1 MLPAKLRGLASRVGR
16 FALNSFTAHKNH
28 QTDGVRDHQCS
39 NSTASAASASAS
51 ADSDHHSTCAQTVS
65 VDARTA
71 RQDRTFRT
79 SRTFRTFRR
88 AILAFFVAAITVLT
102 MLIAPPAKQAN
113 AASVWWDYAGNGYV
127 APTTEDNRGRK
138 DKEHTYDA
146 ADAFRD
152 MRIEDPIVEKENG
165 RIKVTYKIIFNRN
178 AEFARQ
184 LDAGEMQPK
193 GNKPKDGTAYL
204 GKPTLSV
211 FLPKGLDKSS
221 ILVKRYWEGSS
232 GKVQTGDTSAQLVR
246 EDQDDMRIGTLKT
259 FAGAWTAWTYTK
271 DPSDRGQFKGFNDN
285 WNDNLGPSSGDNGV
299 GGGLPH
305 PYTYSR
311 LEGGPENCQYGM
323 CEIYK
328 WNQNNLFETLFAS
341 LEWDTGDKRFTW
353 IVSAYLENGYTEK
366 DIYTRM
372 PVAAGFRSNWRR
384 NKYAVFGPFDTDGDG
399 IPDYVEHLHNM
410 NPKGVDDIKYP
421 QYEDSMLKD
430 YGKDNVPLTIYG
442 RKVTIKPIIKTGKWE
457 GDSSK
462 GKFVYDGKT
471 SSDLPDDIGIR
482 YSIVSKSD
490 NTIATVNSPN
500 SMPEGSVYINPKS
513 GYITYNPRKTD
524 KYKTFTFGT
533 KITYPNPELYNCNN
547 SKTLEYTHDM
557 KVKVIPQSWIY
568 NPVYTPIDLT
578 EKTGENQRDV
588 IPIVYTAKPQS
599 VKDPSKKN
607 YSFIQ
612 AGDLPQ
618 DATFEIKQYT
628 KKSGRST
635 LNSDPIL
642 DWSRI
647 DQQDKNNGQVRFYSN
662 KWREP
667 GDSGK
672 YRTPVV
678 VHYADG
684 SSSTDGDAGNADKNG
699 DFAKSVVYAS
709 VNLKRPNPRDSELKL
724 NIHNGYGGSNLGDNG
739 SVTITVNDPLKSS
752 IWIDSWAQ
760 YQIGQISLKSLC
772 WKETTQ
778 KGGKVEKSDYTFSDL
793 SKNNNDNTING
804 LTFKQTEKWPHA
816 SDTEQETCFSNG
828 TCNSKKLFD
837 KDAFTIERSR
847 GEISGTPKKGGKYV
861 CRVFALRDGSQAKTD
876 FDTAVKK
883 KNYNVT
889 LPSGSQKY
897 DWQSKTVTFVAH
909 SLAHKY
915 NPQYVKVNVKA
926 GHRGGVTSAAPVS
939 QSGSNGVKGD
949 DKSQNDLVPNGTRLP
964 KGTWFELK
972 KYKDSKTVLSWS
984 KFEGKQSNKKSGED
998 KPDDTSSEERYGK
1011 VTFVPPNGTLVGEY
1025 STPVIVHYPDG
1036 STSEDPDSGNLGKP
1050 VYAPVSV
1057 TDQDIQDDDLNLRV
1071 YSQYAGRQIGDNDQ
1085 TGIRFRPDEVLGDG
1099 KGNTKPMFFDSW
1111 SSAKPGKIYQRMLCY
1126 KLDKAT
1132 NKRSNYEIDG
1142 VNGLTLAGREGN
1154 TLDGKFTD
1162 KKPSQWTRANNEQ
1175 RNECQAN
1182 SSKCNSN
1189 LYLYGNEHDT
1199 TERTWGWLHGKVNTS
1214 GDYVCTVY
1222 AIKDL
1227 ENKDGKHGDL
1237 QTKFDTELNK
1247 FVKNPGDRKFEDVIK
1262 TVLKDHKGSKNNPI
1276 DATQRHVD
1284 WDSVTFPIHVHNDA
1298 HYYNPKYE
1306 TKQMEAGT
1314 KQATE
1319 VPKSEKNA
1327 NGADKLQEDVR
1338 VGDLPDGTWFEFKKS
1353 LSYTFFEDD
1362 QDNKADSGNSAKNP
1376 TGKFGK
1382 VTFRPHKWFPAAT
1395 DKVQVIV
1402 HYPDNSTSENKDS
1415 GNNGKPIYANV
1426 NITRSHDEDANN
1438 LHLNVG
1444 DKESSTNW
1452 QDTTI
1457 NLSKGEELNT
1467 TNKTTRWLDS
1477 WSQYKPGQ
1485 INLRTICHRV
1495 NPDRTKSHYQ
1505 SGGIAG
1511 ITMQD
1516 VKIWDHTEDAKQQ
1529 KACEKDRSKC
1539 HPDTQLYDDYITN
1552 GNSRNTTERTRGWI
1566 KGTAKETG
1574 DYECVV
1580 YAIKNKQHLIN
1591 DNDDLL
1597 DRFDKAVKTLN
1608 KDASKN
1614 NTDPLKDFKWKLDGD
1629 NGSKNAVEGV
1639 DYAKRTIPIHIHTQ
1653 AHKYNPV
1660 YEKAT
1665 VQAGKE
1671 VQSGL
1676 PKNKKPTG
1684 DQVKTDSLAYKA
1696 IADDDTEFP
1705 NGTWFELKKDAS
1717 SPATYDDAYDWSFW
1731 KNGQKDSNAPNRQS
1745 VTAGSNPLNYNGND
1759 TGIGSGSKYGNVTF
1773 HPDATVASKDY
1784 YKTHVIVHYPDGST
1798 SDDTDAGNNQF
1809 KASASATSTMN
1820 PVFAPVKVTKNN
1832 NNNDLQMELLRSED
1846 ADPQHDSLS
1855 TSNPLTVMSGTS
1867 LTKNPYVRAWSVTN
1881 KNPITFRMLCTKD
1894 GQQKWSRGLDDSLN
1908 MHLDDKKGGYGE
1920 FVEPWPFATREQRIA
1935 CSMNDQNCYSNLLY
1949 GFTKGTGP
1957 LDKVSAVARSEV
1969 EISGIPQQAG
1979 TYTCSVYALKGD
1991 RVENVGNDKK
2001 HVLGGNLDKFQD
2013 IYNTATKTDNGK
2025 YITGIDWSTLQPTQG
2040 VFNEKHMG
2048 AFGDNWQRI
2057 TFKVNVIDPP
2067 KFALPKTGGEGM
2079 SMVLLVV
2086 AMIGMCV
2093 MCGAFFV
2100 DQTKWGHA
2108 MLAGVAAGM
2117 MGGLHGIARGITAS
2131 LTQSHAMQART
2142 TQANIARNS
2151 NGNRNT
2157 NSKISEIWRG
2167 LVKKVKNIRRFDDY
2181 SASVKDFV
2189 RKATGWLRAV
2199 LRRVGRWATERWRC

>member
-1 MLPAKLRGLASRVGR
+1 MLPAKFRGFASRVGR
-16 FALNSFTAHKNH
+16 LASRALSWRKTSER
-28 QTDGVRDHQCS
+28 DGAV
-39 NSTASAASASAS
+39 
-51 ADSDHHSTCAQTVS
+51 
-65 VDARTA
+65 ARPT
-71 RQDRTFRT
+71 RTLL
-79 SRTFRTFRR
+79 R
-88 AILAFFVAAITVLT
+88 ALLAFFVAAITVLT

-127 APTTEDNRGRK
+127 AATTEDNKGRK
-138 DKEHTYDA
+138 DEPHTYDA

-184 LDAGEMQPK
+184 LDSGEMQPK

-211 FLPKGLDKSS
+211 FLPKGLDKES
-221 ILVKRYWEGSS
+221 IHVKRYWEGSS
-232 GKVQTGDTSAQLVR
+232 GKINIGETSAQLVR
-246 EDQDDMRIGTLKT
+246 EDQTDMNIHTRKKY
-259 FAGAWTAWTYTK
+259 AGAWTAWTYTK
-271 DPSDRGQFKGFNDN
+271 NPSDSKEFKGFNDN
-285 WNDNLGPSSGDNGV
+285 WEDNLGASSGDNGV
-299 GGGLPH
+299 GGGLPN
-305 PYTYSR
+305 PYKYSR
-311 LEGGPENCQYGM
+311 LEGSSQDCQYGM

-341 LEWDTGDKRFTW
+341 LEWDSGDKRFTW

-372 PVAAGFRSNWRR
+372 PVAAGFRSSWRR

-430 YGKDNVPLTIYG
+430 YGKDNVPLTTYG
-442 RKVTIKPIIKTGKWE
+442 RRVTIKPIIKTGEWK
-457 GDSSK
+457 GDSST

-471 SSDLPDDIGIR
+471 SSNLPDDIGIR

-490 NTIATVNSPN
+490 NSIRTVDSTNN
-500 SMPEGSVYINPKS
+500 MPEGSVYINPKS

-568 NPVYTPIDLT
+568 NPVYTPVDLI
-578 EKTGENQRDV
+578 EKTGQDQRDV
-588 IPIVYTAKPQS
+588 NPIVYTAKPQS
-599 VKDPSKKN
+599 VKDSSKKN
-607 YSFIQ
+607 ADIIQ
-612 AGDLPQ
+612 SGDLPK
-618 DATFEIKQYT
+618 DATFELKQYV
-628 KKSGRST
+628 KGNSKS
-635 LNSDPIL
+635 DKVL
-642 DWSRI
+642 DWSHI
-647 DQQDKNNGQVRFYSN
+647 DQQYKNNGKVRFYSN

-709 VNLKRPNPRDSELKL
+709 VNLKRPNPNDSELKL
-724 NIHNGYGGSNLGDNG
+724 NIHNGYAGSNLGDNG

-772 WKETTQ
+772 WKET
-778 KGGKVEKSDYTFSDL
+778 KEGNSVKKDSYTFSDL
-793 SKNNNDNTING
+793 SKTNNDNTING

-816 SDTEQETCFSNG
+816 TDSEQETCFANG

-876 FDTAVKK
+876 FDKAVKTN
-883 KNYNVT
+883 NYNVT
-889 LPSGSQKY
+889 LPKNSQKY

-915 NPQYVKVNVKA
+915 NPQYKKSYVKILSEA
-926 GHRGGVTSAAPVS
+926 TSAAPVS
-939 QSGSNGVKGD
+939 HRGANGAGN
-949 DKSQNDLVPNGTRLP
+949 DKSQQDLVPEGTSLP

-972 KYKDSKTVLSWS
+972 KYSKHSDSKDKLSWS
-984 KFEGKQSNKKSGED
+984 SFKDKQSNKKQNENEAED
-998 KPDDTSSEERYGK
+998 TTSDTAYGK
-1011 VTFVPPNGTLVGEY
+1011 VTFKPLRGTELKEY
-1025 STPVIVHYPDG
+1025 FAPVIVHYSDG

-1057 TDQDIQDDDLNLRV
+1057 TNQQYQDDDLKLKV
-1071 YSQYAGRQIGDNDQ
+1071 YSHLGAGGRQIEDNDNA
-1085 TGIRFRPDEVLGDG
+1085 GIRFRPGEVLGDG

-1142 VNGLTLAGREGN
+1142 VNGLKLAGREGN
-1154 TLDGKFTD
+1154 TQSGSFVVG
-1162 KKPSQWTRANNEQ
+1162 KPSQWLTATEKQ
-1175 RNECQAN
+1175 RNECKADG
-1182 SSKCNSN
+1182 SKCNRS
-1189 LYLYGNEHDT
+1189 LYLYGDENDT
-1199 TERTWGWLHGKVNTS
+1199 TERTWGWLQGNVNEKS
-1214 GDYVCTVY
+1214 GDFVCTVY

-1227 ENKDGKHGDL
+1227 ENGNKRGGL
-1237 QTKFDTELNK
+1237 QTKFDTELKK
-1247 FVKNPGDRKFEDVIK
+1247 FVNNPGDRKFEDVIK
-1262 TVLKDHKGSKNNPI
+1262 SVLKDQKGSKNNPI
-1276 DATQRHVD
+1276 DATQRHID

-1298 HYYNPKYE
+1298 HYYNPQY
-1306 TKQMEAGT
+1306 TPLTIEAGT

-1327 NGADKLQEDVR
+1327 NGADKLQDDVK
-1338 VGDLPDGTWFEFKKS
+1338 VGDLPDGTWFEPKNS
-1353 LSYTFFEDD
+1353 LSYAFFEDD

-1382 VTFRPHKWFPAAT
+1382 VTFRPHRWFPAT
-1395 DKVQVIV
+1395 TSGKPEKTQVIV
-1402 HYPDNSTSENKDS
+1402 HYPDGSTSEDKDS
-1415 GNNGKPIYANV
+1415 GNNGKPIYATV

-1438 LHLNVG
+1438 LHLNIG
-1444 DKESSTNW
+1444 DKEGSGDW
-1452 QDTTI
+1452 QNLTI
-1457 NLSKGEELNT
+1457 SLSKDEELKT
-1467 TNKTTRWLDS
+1467 DNKTARWLDS
-1477 WSQYKPGQ
+1477 WSKYKPGK
-1485 INLRTICHRV
+1485 INLRTICHKI
-1495 NPDRTKSHYQ
+1495 NSDGTKSQYQ

-1511 ITMQD
+1511 IKMQD
-1516 VKIWDHTEDAKQQ
+1516 VKIWDHTESAADQ

-1539 HPDTQLYDDYITN
+1539 HPDTQLYDDYIYN
-1552 GNSRNTTERTRGWI
+1552 GNSKDTTERTRGWI
-1566 KGTAKETG
+1566 KGTANETG

-1580 YAIKNKQHLIN
+1580 YAIKDKQHLIN

-1597 DRFDKAVKTLN
+1597 DRFDKAV
-1608 KDASKN
+1608 ASITPKN
-1614 NTDPLKDFKWKLDGD
+1614 GKVTPSDTDPLKDFQWNLS
-1629 NGSKNAVEGV
+1629 GSGSNVVKAKEGV

-1660 YEKAT
+1660 YEK
-1665 VQAGKE
+1665 VSVKAGKE

-1684 DQVKTDSLAYKA
+1684 DQVKTDSLAYEA
-1696 IADDDTEFP
+1696 IAADNTAFP
-1705 NGTWFELKKDAS
+1705 DGTWFELKKSAQQ
-1717 SPATYDDAYDWSFW
+1717 PATYDDAYDWSFW
-1731 KNGQKDSNAPNRQS
+1731 KNGQKDSNAPKDQ
-1745 VTAGSNPLNYNGND
+1745 SNPLSQDPNNPLNHSGKDNSF
-1759 TGIGSGSKYGNVTF
+1759 GSGSKYGNVTF
-1773 HPDATVASKDY
+1773 RPDVTIAAKDY
-1784 YKTHVIVHYPDGST
+1784 YQTHVVVHYPDGST
-1798 SDDTDAGNNQF
+1798 SDDPDAGNNQF

-1820 PVFAPVKVTKNN
+1820 PVFAKVQVTDLGYTGTDLRMVLTKAK
-1832 NNNDLQMELLRSED
+1832 DT
-1846 ADPQHDSLS
+1846 DSPLNS
-1855 TSNPLTVMSGTS
+1855 KSDLTVMKGIG
-1867 LTKNPYVRAWSVTN
+1867 LLKNPFVQAWSVKDKGKIN
-1881 KNPITFRMLCTKD
+1881 LRMMCTKS
-1894 GQQKWSRGLDDSLN
+1894 GENKWSRGLESTLN
-1908 MHLDDKKGGYGE
+1908 MHLGNGYGE
-1920 FVEPWPFATREQRIA
+1920 STPAWTFANETQQKECRENGVCHAERV
-1935 CSMNDQNCYSNLLY
+1935 LY
-1949 GFTKGTGP
+1949 GLLNDNAQPGS
-1957 LDKVSAVARSEV
+1957 VESAVARREE
-1969 EISGIPQQAG
+1969 EIEGDPKETG
-1979 TYTCSVYALKGD
+1979 TYSCSVFALK
-1991 RVENVGNDKK
+1991 DKA
-2001 HVLGGNLDKFQD
+2001 LDAF
-2013 IYNTATKTDNGK
+2013 NTAVQKNVPASDGSYTSTDMWNTDLNTVDSSLK
-2025 YITGIDWSTLQPTQG
+2025 KSKDW
-2040 VFNEKHMG
+2040 
-2048 AFGDNWQRI
+2048 DRI
-2057 TFKVNVIDPP
+2057 SFKVNVVE

-2079 SMVLLVV
+2079 SMALLVV

-2108 MLAGVAAGM
+2108 MLVGVAGGVAGAAAGM
-2117 MGGLHGIARGITAS
+2117 MCGLRGIARGVT
-2131 LTQSHAMQART
+2131 
-2142 TQANIARNS
+2142 ANITRNS
-2151 NGNRNT
+2151 NGNRDGNSNRNT

-2167 LVKKVKNIRRFDDY
+2167 LVKKVKNIRRFDYY

-2189 RKATGWLRAV
+2189 RKATGWLRAA
-2199 LRRVGRWATERWRC
+2199 LRRVGRWAAERWRC

>member
-1 MLPAKLRGLASRVGR
+1 MLPAKFRGFASRVGR
-16 FALNSFTAHKNH
+16 LASRALAWHKTSERDAALNATSSTSSA
-28 QTDGVRDHQCS
+28 TVSSATS
-39 NSTASAASASAS
+39 NSDASNSVYNFADSDSSSSSSSDSSASAYAS
-51 ADSDHHSTCAQTVS
+51 RS
-65 VDARTA
+65 V
-71 RQDRTFRT
+71 RT
-79 SRTFRTFRR
+79 SRTFRR
-88 AILAFFVAAITVLT
+88 AILAFFVAVVTVLT

-127 APTTEDNRGRK
+127 AATTEDNKGRK
-138 DKEHTYDA
+138 DEPHTYDA

-211 FLPKGLDKSS
+211 FLPKGLDKES
-221 ILVKRYWEGSS
+221 IHVKRYWEGSS
-232 GKVQTGDTSAQLVR
+232 GKIIIGETSAQLVR
-246 EDQDDMRIGTLKT
+246 EDQTDMNIHTLKK
-259 FAGAWTAWTYTK
+259 FSGAWTAWTYTK
-271 DPSDRGQFKGFNDN
+271 DPSDRGQLKGFNDS
-285 WNDNLGPSSGDNGV
+285 WEDNLGASSGDNGV
-299 GGGLPH
+299 GGGLPN
-305 PYTYSR
+305 PYKYSR
-311 LEGGPENCQYGM
+311 LEGGSQDCQYGM

-328 WNQNNLFETLFAS
+328 WNNNNLFETLFAS

-430 YGKDNVPLTIYG
+430 YGKDNVPLTTYG
-442 RKVTIKPIIKTGKWE
+442 RRVTIKPIIKTGKWE

-482 YSIVSKSD
+482 YSIVRKSD
-490 NTIATVNSPN
+490 NTIRTVDSTNN
-500 SMPEGSVYINPKS
+500 MPEGSVYINPKS

-557 KVKVIPQSWIY
+557 TVKVIPQSWIY

-578 EKTGENQRDV
+578 EKTGQDQSSVN
-588 IPIVYTAKPQS
+588 PIVYTAKPQS
-599 VKDPSKKN
+599 VKDSSKKHAD
-607 YSFIQ
+607 SIQ
-612 AGDLPQ
+612 AGDLPK
-618 DATFEIKQYT
+618 DATFELKQYT
-628 KKSGRST
+628 KKSGRNT
-635 LNSDPIL
+635 LKSDDLL

-647 DQQDKNNGQVRFYSN
+647 DSQYKNSGQVRFYSN

-684 SSSTDGDAGNADKNG
+684 SNSTDDDAANVDARG
-699 DFAKSVVYAS
+699 DFSKSVVYAS
-709 VNLKRPNPRDSELKL
+709 VNLKRPNPNDSELKL
-724 NIHNGYGGSNLGDNG
+724 NIYKGYGSNNLGDNG
-739 SVTITVNDPLKSS
+739 SVTIDVNDPLKPS

-772 WKETTQ
+772 WKET
-778 KGGKVEKSDYTFSDL
+778 KEGNSVKKENYTFSDL
-793 SKNNNDNTING
+793 SKTNNDNTING

-816 SDTEQETCFSNG
+816 SDSEQETCFANG

-847 GEISGTPKKGGKYV
+847 GEISGTPEKGGKYV

-876 FDTAVKK
+876 FDTAVNK

-889 LPSGSQKY
+889 LPKNSQKF

-915 NPQYVKVNVKA
+915 NPQYKKSYVKILSEA
-926 GHRGGVTSAAPVS
+926 TSAAPVS
-939 QSGSNGVKGD
+939 HRGANGAGN
-949 DKSQNDLVPNGTRLP
+949 DKSQQDLVPEGTSLP

-972 KYKDSKTVLSWS
+972 KYSKHSDSKDKLSWS
-984 KFEGKQSNKKSGED
+984 SFKDKQSNKKQNKNEAED
-998 KPDDTSSEERYGK
+998 TTSDTAYGK
-1011 VTFVPPNGTLVGEY
+1011 VTFKPLRGTELKEY
-1025 STPVIVHYPDG
+1025 FAPVIVHYSDG

-1057 TDQDIQDDDLNLRV
+1057 TNQQYQDDDLKLKV
-1071 YSQYAGRQIGDNDQ
+1071 YSHLGAGGRQIEDNDN
-1085 TGIRFRPDEVLGDG
+1085 TGIRFRPGEVLGDAT
-1099 KGNTKPMFFDSW
+1099 GNTKPMFFDSW

-1126 KLDKAT
+1126 KKNPQT
-1132 NKRSNYEIDG
+1132 GKPESYEIDG
-1142 VNGLTLAGREGN
+1142 VNGLKLAGRDGN
-1154 TLDGKFTD
+1154 TQSGSFVVG
-1162 KKPSQWTRANNEQ
+1162 KPSQWLTATEKQ
-1175 RNECQAN
+1175 RNECKADG
-1182 SSKCNSN
+1182 SKCNRN
-1189 LYLYGNEHDT
+1189 LYLYGDEHDT
-1199 TERTWGWLHGKVNTS
+1199 TERTWGWLQGNVNKNS
-1214 GDYVCTVY
+1214 GDFVCTVY

-1227 ENKDGKHGDL
+1227 ENGSKHGDL

-1247 FVKNPGDRKFEDVIK
+1247 FVKNPGDRNFEDVIK
-1262 TVLKDHKGSKNNPI
+1262 TVLKDQKGSKNNPI

-1298 HYYNPKYE
+1298 HYYNPQYIPL
-1306 TKQMEAGT
+1306 TMEAGT
-1314 KQATE
+1314 KQATAL
-1319 VPKSEKNA
+1319 PTSAKDA
-1327 NGADKLQEDVR
+1327 NGADKLQDDVR

-1382 VTFRPHKWFPAAT
+1382 VTFRPHRWFPAASEKT
-1395 DKVQVIV
+1395 QVIV
-1402 HYPDNSTSENKDS
+1402 HYPDNSTSEDKDS
-1415 GNNGKPIYANV
+1415 GNNGKPIYATV
-1426 NITRSHDEDANN
+1426 NITRKHDEDANN

-1444 DKESSTNW
+1444 DKEGSGDW
-1452 QDTTI
+1452 QNLTI
-1457 NLSKGEELNT
+1457 SLSKDEEL
-1467 TNKTTRWLDS
+1467 KTANQTIRWLDS
-1477 WSQYKPGQ
+1477 WSVYKPGK
-1485 INLRTICHRV
+1485 INLRTICHKV
-1495 NPDRTKSHYQ
+1495 NPDGTMSHYQ

-1511 ITMQD
+1511 IKMQD

-1529 KACEKDRSKC
+1529 KACENDRSKC

-1566 KGTAKETG
+1566 KGTANETG

-1597 DRFDKAVKTLN
+1597 DRFDKAVKSITPDKSGN
-1608 KDASKN
+1608 VTPSS
-1614 NTDPLKDFKWKLDGD
+1614 TDPLKDFKWKLDGD
-1629 NGSKNAVEGV
+1629 NGNKDAVKGV
-1639 DYAKRTIPIHIHTQ
+1639 DYEYRTIPIHIHTQ

-1660 YEKAT
+1660 YDKVS

-1684 DQVKTDSLAYKA
+1684 DQVKTDSLAYQA
-1696 IADDDTEFP
+1696 IANGEAFP
-1705 NGTWFELKKDAS
+1705 DGTWFELKKEAS
-1717 SPATYDDAYDWSFW
+1717 QPAKYDDAYDWSFW
-1731 KNGQKDSNAPNRQS
+1731 KNGQKDSNAPSMQN
-1745 VTAGSNPLNYNGND
+1745 VTAGTNPLNHSGKD
-1759 TGIGSGSKYGNVTF
+1759 VGVGSGSKYGNVTF
-1773 HPDATVASKDY
+1773 RPDVTIAAKDY
-1784 YKTHVIVHYPDGST
+1784 YQTHVVVHYPDGST
-1798 SDDTDAGNNQF
+1798 SDDPDAGNNQF

-1820 PVFAPVKVTKNN
+1820 PVFAKVQVTGLGYTGTDLRMVLTKAK
-1832 NNNDLQMELLRSED
+1832 DT
-1846 ADPQHDSLS
+1846 DSPLNS
-1855 TSNPLTVMSGTS
+1855 KSDLTVMKGIG
-1867 LTKNPYVRAWSVTN
+1867 LLKNPFVQAWSVKDKGKIN
-1881 KNPITFRMLCTKD
+1881 LRMMCTKQ
-1894 GQQKWSRGLDDSLN
+1894 GENKWSHGLENTLN
-1908 MHLDDKKGGYGE
+1908 MHLGNNYGE
-1920 FVEPWPFATREQRIA
+1920 STPEWTFANEEQQKDCRENGFCHAERV
-1935 CSMNDQNCYSNLLY
+1935 LY
-1949 GFTKGTGP
+1949 GLLNDNAQPGS
-1957 LDKVSAVARSEV
+1957 VESAVARREE
-1969 EISGIPQQAG
+1969 EIEGDPKETG
-1979 TYTCSVYALKGD
+1979 TYSCSVFALKDNALDAFNKVVTNGSTSTDMWNVDLKTTDGSLVKSKDWD
-1991 RVENVGNDKK
+1991 R
-2001 HVLGGNLDKFQD
+2001 
-2013 IYNTATKTDNGK
+2013 I
-2025 YITGIDWSTLQPTQG
+2025 S
-2040 VFNEKHMG
+2040 
-2048 AFGDNWQRI
+2048 
-2057 TFKVNVIDPP
+2057 FKVNVVE

-2079 SMVLLVV
+2079 SMALLVV

-2100 DQTKWGHA
+2100 DQTKWGHS
-2108 MLAGVAAGM
+2108 MLAGAAGGVAGAAAGM
-2117 MGGLHGIARGITAS
+2117 MCGLRGIARGVT
-2131 LTQSHAMQART
+2131 
-2142 TQANIARNS
+2142 ANITRNS
-2151 NGNRNT
+2151 NGNRDGNSNRNA

-2167 LVKKVKNIRRFDDY
+2167 LVKKVKDIRRFDDY

-2189 RKATGWLRAV
+2189 RKATGWLCAA
-2199 LRRVGRWATERWRC
+2199 LRRVGRWAAERWRC